1 MNLLLSIHE
10 FEQAIKKLIFHMF
23 LVLTVSH
30 LILSKRWI
38 NKIDY
43 IYIKYVTIILKMIF
57 PKKDKLSDSN
67 NWRGI
72 NLLDIVSKVMSL
84 VITSRLQHVLKSE
97 FTPIQFGTSP
107 KTECPEGSFSLKSL
121 LQMRKEHDLNS
132 WVIFVDLIKNFDS
145 IHHGLIFE
153 LLKKLKYL
161 LVL

>member
-38 NKIDY
+38 KKIDY
-43 IYIKYVTIILKMIF
+43 IYIRYVTIILKIIF
-57 PKKDKLSDSN
+57 PKKDKLSDTN

-72 NLLDIVSKVMSL
+72 NLLDVVSKVISL
-84 VITSRLQHVLKSE
+84 VISSRLQHTLKTE
-97 FTPIQFGTSP
+97 DTPIQFGTSP
-107 KTECPEGSFSLKSL
+107 KTGCPEGSLSLKTL
-121 LQMRKEHDLNS
+121 LQMCKEHDLNS
-132 WVIFVDLIKNFDS
+132 WVVFADLIKAFDS
-145 IHHGLIFE
+145 IHHGLMFE
-153 LLKKLKYL
+153 LLKNLEYL